1 MKNYNNETKKIL
13 KGFPPHIQ
21 AQYGFNVD
29 KPTFFGIHMEPIC
42 NFKCRKCF
50 IGEQKKLYD
59 VQPTLTMEEIKSIM
73 KNAYNAGV
81 KVMGITGA
89 GEPLLDPR
97 IKEIISE
104 SNRLGFI
111 TIIPTNASVL
121 TKELLEFLRD
131 NNVTLSLSFDSTNCN
146 TFTSLTGTNRQVFEK
161 VLANVKMAQEVYANT
176 MKEVIVNGQKVLLHR
191 IAIHMTIQNE
201 NKDDIEEVRKIV
213 KADTL
218 FSLSPLAQTGFA
230 QNTKKPKTSEELN
243 KDLTEKHI
251 VICYDNEHS
260 CDVCGFFKYGIDMNF
275 DGQLLLDAHAIE
287 TRHIFKNIRDFK
299 YDITAAYR
307 EAVEYKN
314 EFIENWID
322 GFCPVRSAKLND
334 WINEKRGITK

>member
-1 MKNYNNETKKIL
+1 MLKI
-13 KGFPPHIQ
+13 Q
-21 AQYGFNVD
+21 
-29 KPTFFGIHMEPIC
+29 
-42 NFKCRKCF
+42 
-50 IGEQKKLYD
+50 
-59 VQPTLTMEEIKSIM
+59 
-73 KNAYNAGV
+73 
-81 KVMGITGA
+81 
-89 GEPLLDPR
+89 
-97 IKEIISE
+97 
-104 SNRLGFI
+104 
-111 TIIPTNASVL
+111 
-121 TKELLEFLRD
+121 
-131 NNVTLSLSFDSTNCN
+131 
-146 TFTSLTGTNRQVFEK
+146 
-161 VLANVKMAQEVYANT
+161 
-176 MKEVIVNGQKVLLHR
+176 
-191 IAIHMTIQNE
+191 
-201 NKDDIEEVRKIV
+201 
-213 KADTL
+213 
-218 FSLSPLAQTGFA
+218 
-230 QNTKKPKTSEELN
+230 KPKTSEELN